1 MASWRPR
8 PALAAG
14 ALLLGLLALLSM
26 PSGALAD
33 PNELSIE
40 PAGVEVAPGGSAAVQ
55 LIVDPPAT
63 TLTIWAIDI
72 AYDPTVVFVENTGC
86 DPLDTP
92 PGGLLVGGC
101 TIEDRN
107 DDNVKETVQNLH
119 AFIYLDDGSG
129 LDEPTVLGDITF
141 EMVGEPGECTD
152 LRLQAK
158 IFADADAQPTNP
170 LLYDG
175 RICVEA
181 DAPPS
186 GTAVPHTPAV
196 RTSEPTVPGGDGG
209 PAITLPPVGPAGDG
223 SPGGGGQSPGAGTGD
238 GSPGDASPGG
248 SPQTQAPLVPV
259 EESDDG
265 PSTLFW
271 VLVSLGGL
279 MVVSAFS
286 WAAVRALRGGAG
298 PGDGSSAA

>member
-1 MASWRPR
+1 MASWWPR

-40 PAGVEVAPGGSAAVQ
+40 PAGVAVAPGGSAAVQ

-72 AYDPTVVFVENTGC
+72 AYDPDVVSTTSRDCDQLARPPDTTMVGYCFTG
-86 DPLDTP
+86 DRDDDDIQDVVQS
-92 PGGLLVGGC
+92 GGAL
-101 TIEDRN
+101 
-107 DDNVKETVQNLH
+107 
-119 AFIYLDDGSG
+119 IYNSDGSG
-129 LDEPTVLGDITF
+129 LDETTVLGDITF

-158 IFADADAQPTNP
+158 IFVDVDAQPTNP

-175 RICVEA
+175 RICIEA

-186 GTAVPHTPAV
+186 GTAVPHTPPA
-196 RTSEPTVPGGDGG
+196 RTSEPTAPGGDGG
-209 PAITLPPVGPAGDG
+209 PVITLPPVGTGGDG
-223 SPGGGGQSPGAGTGD
+223 SPGSGDQSAGAGTGD

-259 EESDDG
+259 EEGDDE

-286 WAAVRALRGGAG
+286 WAAVRALRGGSG
-298 PGDGSSAA
+298 PEDGSSAA

>member
-86 DPLDTP
+86 DPLDSP

-129 LDEPTVLGDITF
+129 LDARTVLGDITF

-158 IFADADAQPTNP
+158 IFVDVDAESTNP

-175 RICVEA
+175 RICIEA

-186 GTAVPHTPAV
+186 GTAVPHTPPA
-196 RTSEPTVPGGDGG
+196 RTSEPTAPGGDGG
-209 PAITLPPVGPAGDG
+209 PVITLPPVGTGGDG
-223 SPGGGGQSPGAGTGD
+223 SPGSGDQSAGADTGV
-238 GSPGDASPGG
+238 GSPGDSPGG

-259 EESDDG
+259 EEGDDE

-286 WAAVRALRGGAG
+286 WAAVRALRGGSG